1 MKNISKITLALT
13 CAASLNGCTTL
24 FKGAFDKSS
33 DSLNASEEP
42 VVQRSGLDTPVVS
55 SRDRDSWVDLHER
68 APHGAG
74 KAAAA
79 LAAGS
84 HNEAIREAKNWLA
97 THPRSKEALIVLASA
112 YAMDKQFERAELYAR
127 LLDRYHPG
135 TAESKN
141 IQGIA
146 AMLTPKADMNDF
158 RRAITLFE
166 QAYSASDREIA
177 PGLNLGSL
185 YLELGDGNKAR
196 EVFNTASARCG
207 QCYVAR
213 YGYGIAS
220 IRTGSY
226 AEARLAF
233 EEILKQKPNDS
244 EALYRLALISKN
256 GYNDLKSAKQYLKT
270 LLADG
275 SGKSAVHRQA
285 HVMLR
290 RMEALDAKKL
300 AGNPAMLA
308 NSNNEQPTEVRN
320 VSAEEDDD
328 APEVSKTSMDS
339 K

>member
-1 MKNISKITLALT
+1 MKTMSKVKLALT
-13 CAASLNGCTTL
+13 CAATLNGCTTL
-24 FKGAFDKSS
+24 FKGTFNKSS
-33 DSLNASEEP
+33 DSLTAAEEP

-68 APHGAG
+68 APSGAG

-84 HNEAIREAKNWLA
+84 VNEAIREAKNWLS
-97 THPRSKEALIVLASA
+97 THPRNKEALIVLGSA
-112 YAMDKQFERAELYAR
+112 YAMDKQFERAELYAK

-146 AMLTPKADMNDF
+146 AMLTPKADMIDF

-185 YLELGDGNKAR
+185 YLELGDANKAR
-196 EVFNTASARCG
+196 EVFSTASSRCG

-226 AEARLAF
+226 SEARLAF

-290 RMEALDAKKL
+290 RLEALDAKKV

-308 NSNNEQPTEVRN
+308 TSNSEQP
-320 VSAEEDDD
+320 AEASHATAVEDDD
-328 APEVSKTSMDS
+328 APEVSKTSLDS